1 MSFSQCSLPLSDLQA
16 YGENLDLWSVPFDI
30 NYAEHMAFPKILQG
44 TVLWVSFIISCHND
58 ISLHR
63 KAKLLLWEGALMK
76 NRKKV
81 NTVANKGH
89 LKILFNDI
97 DIFCLQ
103 CTTHYMSWS
112 FVSTSRGAHML
123 LFLELCL
130 FMYVIMLLLTEVWSN
145 IFMKI
150 RFKYTRLGNR
160 LSKHYA

>member
-58 ISLHR
+58 ISLQR
-63 KAKLLLWEGALMK
+63 KAKLLLWDGELME

-89 LKILFNDI
+89 LKIL
-97 DIFCLQ
+97 LQ
-103 CTTHYMSWS
+103 WYWCISLTMHHTLHE
-112 FVSTSRGAHML
+112 
-123 LFLELCL
+123 LELCEHKQGGTYASFLGTL
-130 FMYVIMLLLTEVWSN
+130 FIYVRDNASAYRGSLI
-145 IFMKI
+145 
-150 RFKYTRLGNR
+150 
-160 LSKHYA
+160 KHIYEN

>member
-1 MSFSQCSLPLSDLQA
+1 
-16 YGENLDLWSVPFDI
+16 
-30 NYAEHMAFPKILQG
+30 
-44 TVLWVSFIISCHND
+44 
-58 ISLHR
+58 
-63 KAKLLLWEGALMK
+63 MK

-130 FMYVIMLLLTEVWSN
+130 FMYVIMLLLTEV
-145 IFMKI
+145 
-150 RFKYTRLGNR
+150 
-160 LSKHYA
+160 